1 MTSPVE
7 QLTEILPAVADLV
20 DELAAEQL
28 LLPTPCDDFTVHD
41 VIDHMI
47 VLGSGFAHLFRGE
60 DVPEILPPAV
70 YGRVPAAEF
79 RTAMDTLV
87 DAVSNG
93 GKLNDLLETPLG
105 GMHGAT
111 FAAVVAFDGLM
122 HGWDLAVASGRHL
135 PVSDEV
141 IEAVDGFARV
151 AIADEHRDAGMFDAP
166 SAAPGDAT
174 ALEALAAFSGRRV
187 EDRWRTHTQGL
198 SLEKDAVPIILEVDG
213 ATARQ
218 QLDFG
223 DSTGYGW
230 LAGEYF
236 TLAAGTDLAPLLSGL
251 SNDAC
256 HAPHWGY
263 MLEGE
268 VVVTFLDGRTDTTI
282 AGQLFYWPPGH
293 TVRVTADAELVL
305 FSPQE
310 EHVAVVDHMREKLGA
325 A

>member
-1 MTSPVE
+1 MPSPVE

-20 DELAAEQL
+20 DDLVVEQL
-28 LLPTPCDDFTVHD
+28 SLATPCDAFTVHD
-41 VIDHMI
+41 VLDHMI
-47 VLGSGFAHLFRGE
+47 VLGRSFAHLFRGE
-60 DVPEILPPAV
+60 DGPELLPPAV
-70 YGRVPAAEF
+70 YGRVPATEF
-79 RTAMDTLV
+79 RAAMDDLL
-87 DAVSNG
+87 DAVANG
-93 GKLNDLLETPLG
+93 GNLNTLLETPLG
-105 GMHGAT
+105 RMHGAT

-135 PVSDEV
+135 PVSDAV
-141 IEAVDGFARV
+141 IAAVDGFARV

-166 SAAPGDAT
+166 ADAPGDAT
-174 ALEALAAFSGRRV
+174 VLEGLAAFSGRRV
-187 EDRWRTHTQGL
+187 EDRWRVHTQGL
-198 SLEKDAVPIILEVDG
+198 SLEKEAVPVILEVEG

-236 TLAAGTDLAPLLSGL
+236 SLAAGTDLAPLLSGL
-251 SNDAC
+251 ANDAC

-263 MLEGE
+263 MLDGE
-268 VVVTFLDGRTDTTI
+268 VVVTFLDGRTDTTV

-293 TVRVTADAELVL
+293 TVRVTDDAELVL

-310 EHVAVVDHMREKLGA
+310 EHVAVVGHMREKLGA